1 MSLKIGNV
9 LKAIDEGKWVKVP
22 AKAGAFHLKLKQL
35 LPAEQYKYR
44 LKFKTDKNLDN
55 VSELKKMVVAQIR
68 EFRGLLATDGSEIT
82 FDPELLKNENF
93 IHAVLSLTTEPD
105 GDSVM
110 LWLAGVLGKSDT
122 FVEDDDPDFLASI

>member
-44 LKFKTDKNLDN
+44 KKFKAEKDIDN
-55 VSELKKMVVAQIR
+55 VAELKKMIVAQIV
-68 EFRGLLATDGSEIT
+68 EFKGLLAADGSEIT
-82 FDPELLKNENF
+82 DPELLKNDNF
-93 IHAVLSLTTEPD
+93 THAILSLTTEPD
-105 GDSVM
+105 GDSVL

-122 FVEDDDPDFLASI
+122 FAEDDDPDFLASI